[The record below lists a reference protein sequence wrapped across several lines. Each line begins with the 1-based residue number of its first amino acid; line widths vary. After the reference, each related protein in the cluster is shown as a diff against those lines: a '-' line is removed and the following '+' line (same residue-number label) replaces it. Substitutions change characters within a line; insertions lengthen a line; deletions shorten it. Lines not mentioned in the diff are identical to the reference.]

1 MRISVAVHLL
11 IVDALNLIRRIHAV
25 QGSPC
30 VDTCLHALEQLIV
43 HSQPTHA
50 VAVFDDEDRAH
61 GWRHQRLPEYKAG
74 RAPMPDTLVA
84 EMPALRAAFEQRGI
98 RCWASPGSEADDLAA
113 TLAVKVA
120 QAGHQA
126 TIVSTD
132 KGYCQLLSP
141 TIRIRD
147 YFQKRWLDAP
157 FIASEFGVTPEQL
170 ADYWGLAGISSSKVP
185 GVAGIGP
192 KSAAQLLN
200 EFQDLEGLY
209 ARLAEVPEK
218 WRKKLAAHQEI
229 QKLGLLYPEGVL
241 TFDQV
246 HDAVMNVARYDVF
259 KLNEAMLAGDV
270 PRLVRTRTARSANCV
285 EQVKQMR
292 LLLRRKAIHIV
303 HQKPAVIARLDFAFK
318 ISRREIPRTI
328 RHGQTAQNMRFTRAA
343 RAPQIQSHRLKT
355 VCDQIMQMSKHLDIT
370 PDDQIL
376 QSRLIVQTQF
386 QSKLRIHHQ
395 INPAPRSFLVQLRP
409 AQSRFVQQHPAKP
422 IPSPLALVRPNKR
435 YC

>member
-1 MRISVAVHLL
+1 MMRIAPTAGATSACRSTKP
-11 IVDALNLIRRIHAV
+11 AARRCRRRW
-25 QGSPC
+25 SPRC
-30 VDTCLHALEQLIV
+30 RRCGPP
-43 HSQPTHA
+43 SNS
-50 VAVFDDEDRAH
+50 
-61 GWRHQRLPEYKAG
+61 
-74 RAPMPDTLVA
+74 
-84 EMPALRAAFEQRGI
+84 GI

-218 WRKKLAAHQEI
+218 WRKKLAAHQEMAFTCR
-229 QKLGLLYPEGVL
+229 E
-241 TFDQV
+241 
-246 HDAVMNVARYDVF
+246 VARLQTD
-259 KLNEAMLAGDV
+259 L
-270 PRLVRTRTARSANCV
+270 
-285 EQVKQMR
+285 Q
-292 LLLRRKAIHIV
+292 
-303 HQKPAVIARLDFAFK
+303 LD
-318 ISRREIPRTI
+318 
-328 RHGQTAQNMRFTRAA
+328 GN
-343 RAPQIQSHRLKT
+343 
-355 VCDQIMQMSKHLDIT
+355 
-370 PDDQIL
+370 L
-376 QSRLIVQTQF
+376 Q
-386 QSKLRIHHQ
+386 
-395 INPAPRSFLVQLRP
+395 QLRLTLTI
-409 AQSRFVQQHPAKP
+409 V
-422 IPSPLALVRPNKR
+422 KR
-435 YC
+435 CAGAG